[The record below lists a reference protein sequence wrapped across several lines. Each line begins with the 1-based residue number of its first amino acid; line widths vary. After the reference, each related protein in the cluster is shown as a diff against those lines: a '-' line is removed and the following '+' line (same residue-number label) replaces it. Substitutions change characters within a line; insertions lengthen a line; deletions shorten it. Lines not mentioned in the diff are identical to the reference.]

1 MYNDS
6 TMNYNIESARK
17 LNKIFNDIDGLESI
31 INSLSSEVDALI
43 DQADQIDK
51 SID

>member
-6 TMNYNIESARK
+6 TMSYNIESARK
-17 LNKIFNDIDGLESI
+17 LNKIFNDVDSLESI
-31 INSLSSEVDALI
+31 INSLNSEVDSLI
-43 DQADQIDK
+43 EQAHQIEK